1 MIITQALCNI
11 YTKIQSYMQCGAM
24 SVKNLVERLEV
35 HDKKDHTLEVRSL
48 VLGEIIGLP
57 VRITLFCENT
67 PTIWD

>member
-1 MIITQALCNI
+1 
-11 YTKIQSYMQCGAM
+11 M